1 MSLAVKTRAKRTL
14 IFAAAAGL
22 VAGCSLNP
30 FGGKKEESIPVSRAG
45 QAATQPVSLG
55 STNTRRAVDNAP
67 RVTPVETVPIA
78 DGAPDQYVVKRGD
91 TLWDISQ
98 TFLRDPW
105 YWPEIWQV
113 NPQIENPHLI
123 YPGDLLSLIYVD
135 GQPRILLERGAGRN
149 ARLSPGVRVI
159 PLEEAITTIPYEAIA
174 AFLTRAAVIER
185 DQLETLPYVLKS
197 RGDHLI
203 SSAGVDLYARGDI
216 DVVGSRY
223 SVVHIN
229 GELRDPDNNDVVG
242 YDALYVGD
250 GTIRRGGDP
259 ATLFVNESQ
268 REILTGDR
276 LINQDVVIPLNF
288 FPKPPSQAVE
298 GEIISVIDGVSR
310 IGQFQVVVINRG
322 ESHGLESGDV
332 LTVLQ
337 RGDVIY
343 DRIGDSGVFGAEQVK
358 LPDEEAGTMM
368 VFKTYDRISYG
379 LIMSAENEIQ
389 VADLVRD
396 PR

>member
-1 MSLAVKTRAKRTL
+1 MSLAVTTRAKRTL
-14 IFAAAAGL
+14 ILAAAAGL
-22 VAGCSLNP
+22 LAGCGLNP
-30 FGGKKEESIPVSRAG
+30 FGGKREESIPVSREG

-55 STNTRRAVDNAP
+55 STNTRRPVDNGP

-288 FPKPPSQAVE
+288 FPKPPSQSVD

-389 VADLVRD
+389 VADLVQD

>member
-1 MSLAVKTRAKRTL
+1 MSLAVTTRAKRTL
-14 IFAAAAGL
+14 ILAAAAGL
-22 VAGCSLNP
+22 LAGCGLNP
-30 FGGKKEESIPVSRAG
+30 FGGKREESIPVSREG

-55 STNTRRAVDNAP
+55 STNTRRPVDNGP

-185 DQLETLPYVLKS
+185 DQLETLPYVLTS

-288 FPKPPSQAVE
+288 FPKPPSQSVD

-389 VADLVRD
+389 VADLVQD